1 MTDKTREEQ
10 LEETGRNAYDA
21 ICEMVNALQCDYERL
36 AELRGERDNWQIAA
50 ETDYNTWEQDDP
62 GSAAELAALEAAAG
76 DCKSEDDARQLI
88 DEDPLSVQV
97 REDWHSPGEPG
108 EIDEYN
114 ILLATGGPAVRIVGT
129 LGQFNEPATARLEVQ
144 DWFTPWTEYRQT
156 EESVLLAYVSCFYF
170 GE

>member
-36 AELRGERDNWQIAA
+36 EELRGERDNWSLDESLPWAQSCPQ
-50 ETDYNTWEQDDP
+50 E
-62 GSAAELAALEAAAG
+62 AAELAALEADAG
-76 DCKSEDDARQLI
+76 DCRSEDDARKRI